1 MADKKITQ
9 LNSATALVG
18 TEILVAVQGGET
30 KQTTVNKIKNTLV
43 PYNLTVEAGQTV
55 NLSSSIFEQAMLIR
69 LTWSG
74 ASGNMTL
81 NLPSASD
88 NVNRAIR
95 FISNGGFE
103 TNTRVYL
110 TPIGGDTLDGSTN
123 YYEINKTYEPA
134 SCWSRPEKRF
144 ADNKPA
150 PPPVAAIRR
159 AQPV

>member
-9 LNSATALVG
+9 LNNATALLG
-18 TEILVAVQGGET
+18 TEILVAVQNGET

-55 NLSSSIFEQAMLIR
+55 NLSSSIFEQAMLIK

-81 NLPSASD
+81 NFPSASD

-110 TPIGGDTLDGSTN
+110 TPSGSDTLDGSSN
-123 YYEINKTYEPA
+123 YYEINKTYEGIKI
-134 SCWSRPEKRF
+134 WSDGSEWFIIQKK
-144 ADNKPA
+144 A
-150 PPPVAAIRR
+150 
-159 AQPV
+159 

>member
-9 LNSATALVG
+9 LNNATALVG
-18 TEILVAVQGGET
+18 TEILVAVQNGET

-55 NLSSSIFEQAMLIR
+55 NLSSSIFDQAMLIR

-88 NVNRAIR
+88 NINRAIR
-95 FISNGGFE
+95 FISNGGFN

-110 TPIGGDTLDGSTN
+110 TPIGGDTLDGSTD
-123 YYEINKTYEPA
+123 YYEINKTYEGIKI
-134 SCWSRPEKRF
+134 WSDGTEWFIIQKK
-144 ADNKPA
+144 A
-150 PPPVAAIRR
+150 
-159 AQPV
+159 

>member
-88 NVNRAIR
+88 NTNRAIR
-95 FISNGGFE
+95 FISNGGFN

-110 TPIGGDTLDGSTN
+110 TPIGGNTLDGSTN
-123 YYEINKTYEPA
+123 YYEINKTYEGIKI
-134 SCWSRPEKRF
+134 WSDGTEWFIIQKK
-144 ADNKPA
+144 A
-150 PPPVAAIRR
+150 
-159 AQPV
+159 